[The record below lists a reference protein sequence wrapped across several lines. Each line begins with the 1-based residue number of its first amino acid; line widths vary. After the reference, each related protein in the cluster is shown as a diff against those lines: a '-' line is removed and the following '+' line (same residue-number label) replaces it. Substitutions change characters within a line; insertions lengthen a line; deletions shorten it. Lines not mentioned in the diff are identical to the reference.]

1 MGGNGIYDDGGD
13 DGGVDGDDAGDG
25 ADGGDD
31 DGDDGNDDS
40 DDDGDDPQLPAV
52 CWYCTDDLY
61 ARLAPTCPRP
71 HTTFRSYRT
80 MRVIL
85 IP

>member
-1 MGGNGIYDDGGD
+1 MGGNGIYDDGDD

-25 ADGGDD
+25 DDGGDD
-31 DGDDGNDDS
+31 DSDDGNDDS
-40 DDDGDDPQLPAV
+40 DDDDDDPAV

-61 ARLAPTCPRP
+61 ACLAPTCPRP

>member
-25 ADGGDD
+25 DDGGDD

-40 DDDGDDPQLPAV
+40 DDDGDDPQPFAGTALMISMRASHPPVPGHTLP
-52 CWYCTDDLY
+52 LG
-61 ARLAPTCPRP
+61 PTGQ
-71 HTTFRSYRT
+71 
-80 MRVIL
+80 
-85 IP
+85 